1 MLETKYSIYTL
12 QRVINMKVVA
22 FYNLK
27 GGVGKTASAINIAHL
42 ASRSRLRTL
51 LWDLDPQGAA
61 SWYLGSDDM
70 DTFSA
75 KKVLKRKVS
84 PAELVVPT
92 AYERLSLIP
101 ADFSYRGFDLDID
114 RFVEKGP
121 ALTRTINPFSETYSL
136 VVLDCP
142 PSLSRLAEEIF
153 AVADA
158 IFVPVIPTP
167 LSLRAF
173 QQVRAFMKKKRL
185 GHKHLYPFFTMVDM
199 RRNLH
204 RNLVEN
210 PPAELRRL
218 MLPHIPYSSMIE
230 KMGEARAP
238 VTAFAPGH
246 PAAQAYQQLWED
258 IFSIII

>member
-1 MLETKYSIYTL
+1 M
-12 QRVINMKVVA
+12 RVIA

-61 SWYLGSDDM
+61 SWYLGADDM
-70 DTFSA
+70 DTYSA

-84 PAELVVPT
+84 PADLVVPT
-92 AYERLSLIP
+92 AYDRLSLIP
-101 ADFSYRGFDLDID
+101 ADFSYRGFDLDIE
-114 RFVEKGP
+114 RFVDRRAVLK
-121 ALTRTINPFSETYSL
+121 RTIDPFGETYSL
-136 VVLDCP
+136 AVLDCP

-173 QQVRAFMKKKRL
+173 GQVRSFMKKKKL

-199 RRNLH
+199 RRKLH
-204 RNLVEN
+204 RDLVED
-210 PPAELRRL
+210 PPDALRQL
-218 MLPHIPYSSMIE
+218 MLPAIPYSSMIE
-230 KMGEARAP
+230 KMGETRAP

-246 PAAQAYQQLWED
+246 PAAQAYQRLWED
-258 IFSIII
+258 IASIII